1 MSQKNFYDLD
11 YIIEIN
17 EKRIEEYISA
27 YQKVLERLT
36 NIIIIYSAMAIFL
49 VPICQDICQS
59 EISHWVPITC
69 FVIFI
74 GLFLTSLY
82 FTIRLIIPV
91 EVSYLTSPKTYY
103 ETIRLQYE
111 QIVGTQRPNWQSEIT
126 QLLQASYI
134 NELEKALDMNINVFT
149 RKSSFYY
156 NALMYGLFS
165 ALPFL
170 ICLGFHITKKEDK
183 TQKVEIVNSEK
194 LLNLHYRKLDS
205 IMPNNNTKSTGNN
218 SSATTNTGTTTKLPG
233 INNAQVITSSPNV
246 IRENSSNIKKR

>member
-1 MSQKNFYDLD
+1 MSQKSFYDLE

-27 YQKVLERLT
+27 YQKVLERFT
-36 NIIIIYSAMAIFL
+36 NIIIIYSAIAIFL

-59 EISHWVPITC
+59 EITHWLPTTC
-69 FVIFI
+69 FIIFA
-74 GLFLTSLY
+74 GLFSYSLY

-91 EVSYLTSPKTYY
+91 DVSYLTSPKMYY

-111 QIVGTQRPNWQSEIT
+111 QTIGTQAPNWQEDIT
-126 QLLQASYI
+126 KLLQASYI
-134 NELEKALDMNINVFT
+134 SELEKALEMNISVFI

-156 NALMYGLFS
+156 NALMFGLLS

-194 LLNLHYRKLDS
+194 CLNLHHR
-205 IMPNNNTKSTGNN
+205 N
-218 SSATTNTGTTTKLPG
+218 
-233 INNAQVITSSPNV
+233 
-246 IRENSSNIKKR
+246 